1 MVRKFV
7 IVLGVAAAFLAAS
20 VFAAGADAPKPKK
33 PEAAPRLPVTVKL
46 EGTVSVT
53 KDSNDVVTSIK
64 LTTANKTVY
73 NVTLDK
79 KGEELGGLNGKEVE
93 VRCVITKKDDQK
105 WIKVNEF
112 RLVEK
117 KKETPLAK
125 PKPTPAKPRNNSLQR
140 FSRTTAG

>member
-33 PEAAPRLPVTVKL
+33 PEAGPRPPVTVKL
-46 EGTVSVT
+46 EGTISVT

-79 KGEELGGLNGKEVE
+79 KGKELGGFNGKEVD

-105 WIKVNEF
+105 WIKVHEF
-112 RLVEK
+112 QVVEK
-117 KKETPLAK
+117 KKETPPAE
-125 PKPTPAKPRNNSLQR
+125 PKPTPPKPEK
-140 FSRTTAG
+140 

>member
-7 IVLGVAAAFLAAS
+7 IVLGVAAAFLAAN
-20 VFAAGADAPKPKK
+20 VFAAGAEAPTKPKK
-33 PEAAPRLPVTVKL
+33 PEAAPRLPVTVRV

-64 LTTANKTVY
+64 LTTATKVVY
-73 NVTLDK
+73 HVTLDE
-79 KGEELGGLNGKEVE
+79 KGKELSGLNGKEVE
-93 VRCVITKKDDQK
+93 VRCVITEKDNQK
-105 WIKVNEF
+105 WITVHEF

-125 PKPTPAKPRNNSLQR
+125 PKGTKK
-140 FSRTTAG
+140 

>member
-7 IVLGVAAAFLAAS
+7 IVLGMAAVFMAAD
-20 VFAAGADAPKPKK
+20 VFAAGAEAPAKPKK
-33 PEAAPRLPVTVKL
+33 PEAAPRLPVPVRL

-64 LTTANKTVY
+64 LTTANKIVY
-73 NVTLDK
+73 YVTLDEK
-79 KGEELGGLNGKEVE
+79 GKELSGLDGKEIQVKCMVTE
-93 VRCVITKKDDQK
+93 KDNQK

-117 KKETPLAK
+117 KKETPSAEPKL
-125 PKPTPAKPRNNSLQR
+125 KPTPIKPKK
-140 FSRTTAG
+140 

>member
-1 MVRKFV
+1 MVRKFA
-7 IVLGVAAAFLAAS
+7 IVLGVAVVFLAAN
-20 VFAAGADAPKPKK
+20 VFVAGAEAPAKPKK

-73 NVTLDK
+73 HVTLDE
-79 KGEELGGLNGKEVE
+79 KGKELSGLNGKEVE
-93 VRCVITKKDDQK
+93 VRCVITEKNDQK
-105 WIKVNEF
+105 WIKVHEF

-117 KKETPLAK
+117 KKETPPAE
-125 PKPTPAKPRNNSLQR
+125 PKPTPPKPKK
-140 FSRTTAG
+140 

>member
-20 VFAAGADAPKPKK
+20 VFAADANAPKPKK
-33 PEAAPRLPVTVKL
+33 PEAGPRPPVTVKL
-46 EGTVSVT
+46 EGTISVT
-53 KDSNDVVTSIK
+53 KDSNDVVTSIR

-73 NVTLDK
+73 HVALDE
-79 KGEELGGLNGKEVE
+79 KGKELGGLNGKEVE
-93 VRCVITKKDDQK
+93 VRCMITRKDDQK

-117 KKETPLAK
+117 KKETPLAEPK
-125 PKPTPAKPRNNSLQR
+125 PKSTPPKPEK
-140 FSRTTAG
+140 

>member
-7 IVLGVAAAFLAAS
+7 IVLGVAAAFLAAN
-20 VFAAGADAPKPKK
+20 VFAAGAEAPAKPKK

-53 KDSNDVVTSIK
+53 KDSNDVVTSIR
-64 LTTANKTVY
+64 LTTANKTIY
-73 NVTLDK
+73 HVTLDE
-79 KGEELGGLNGKEVE
+79 KGKELGGLNDKEVE

-117 KKETPLAK
+117 KKETPLAE
-125 PKPTPAKPRNNSLQR
+125 PKPTPPKPKK
-140 FSRTTAG
+140 

>member
-7 IVLGVAAAFLAAS
+7 IVLGVAAVFLAAS
-20 VFAAGADAPKPKK
+20 VFAADANAPKPKK
-33 PEAAPRLPVTVKL
+33 PEAGPHPLVLVRL
-46 EGTVSVT
+46 EGTISVT

-73 NVTLDK
+73 HVTLDE
-79 KGEELGGLNGKEVE
+79 KGKELSGLNGKEVE

-117 KKETPLAK
+117 KKETPPAEPK
-125 PKPTPAKPRNNSLQR
+125 PKPTPPKPKK
-140 FSRTTAG
+140 

>member
-7 IVLGVAAAFLAAS
+7 IVLGVAAAFLAVN
-20 VFAAGADAPKPKK
+20 VFAAGAEAPAKPKK
-33 PEAAPRLPVTVKL
+33 PEAAPRLPVIVRL

-53 KDSNDVVTSIK
+53 KDPNDVVTSIK
-64 LTTANKTVY
+64 LTTASKAVY

-79 KGEELGGLNGKEVE
+79 KGKELSGLNSKEVE

-125 PKPTPAKPRNNSLQR
+125 PKGTKK
-140 FSRTTAG
+140 